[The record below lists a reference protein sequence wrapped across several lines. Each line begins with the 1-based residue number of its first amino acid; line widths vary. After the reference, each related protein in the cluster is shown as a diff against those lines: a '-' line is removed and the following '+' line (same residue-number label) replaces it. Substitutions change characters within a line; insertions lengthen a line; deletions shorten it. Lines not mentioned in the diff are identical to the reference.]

1 MLAKLSADFSMGHI
15 HSTRSTQA
23 SCKSLI
29 FILLTFLFASSFTNA
44 QTNSFDVS
52 AVERVTDLSAAIT
65 YLRLPPDAA
74 VTKQIPALP
83 NLSAFEVLPNDE
95 ISFGYTSD
103 VFWFMFTTV
112 NSSESATQLVLD
124 TNVKFMEPLIIFEL
138 LDGRTL
144 IELLKI
150 DENSLFAARPIATPK
165 VTLPLSWEPTE
176 QRQFL
181 VYVASGSGVDLSL
194 QLGSSEMVN
203 EKYINNNFF
212 FVLLTGILSTLIL
225 INLFN
230 FYAVRRLAHLVY
242 AGQELAILFF
252 MLHIDG
258 IAFQYVWPNSPSWNA
273 HATMVFGHL
282 VNLMALLFAISF
294 LELKSRSRV
303 LYILLSIPAAIA
315 FLMLILTPFVEP
327 EFSDMVGLY
336 TAGLGGIL
344 IFTTGLIIAVNGY
357 RPARYFVVGWLFMS
371 IGTVIYGLANLAVIS
386 LPFAPL
392 LVLRTGI
399 LVEALLLSY
408 GLSDQLKS
416 LSDTARQVQKD
427 LLASTEKRLQEV
439 QESVRLEQERDEAA
453 RDLLEK
459 DLDIARAR
467 HDIRQ
472 PIYSLRLALLASK
485 PDQASSATHEVIN
498 RSLDHMEQLL
508 LDKGDTVQGGQ
519 DNQFFAAYG
528 DLFAQLRA
536 EFIDEAKSK
545 GALLTVHYSSLPMH
559 VPQVPL
565 KRVVSNLLANALRH
579 AGASRV
585 VVGLRRKAAGAE
597 ILVIDNGIGISENVS
612 ENRGEGLGMGI
623 VRALCAE
630 HGWVLSYDSVPGL
643 GTCFRIGLQN

>member
-1 MLAKLSADFSMGHI
+1 MSLTHITCWILKRCKTLAFS
-15 HSTRSTQA
+15 
-23 SCKSLI
+23 
-29 FILLTFLFASSFTNA
+29 FLFSLAVFPCSHA
-44 QTNSFDVS
+44 QTVKFDVD
-52 AVERVTDLSAAIT
+52 AVKNVSDLDGAIT
-65 YLRLPPDAA
+65 YLRMPAQSA
-74 VTKQIPALP
+74 VDLQNPRLP
-83 NLSAFEVLPNDE
+83 NLSLFSELPNDE

-103 VFWFMFTTV
+103 VFWFLFTTV
-112 NSSESATQLVLD
+112 NNSDSAIELLLD
-124 TNVKFMEPLIIFEL
+124 TNVKFMEPLVVYEL
-138 LDGRTL
+138 VDGQRL

-150 DENSLFAARPIATPK
+150 DENSLFSARPVATPK
-165 VTLPLSWEPTE
+165 VTLPLAWEPNQ

-194 QLGSSEMVN
+194 QLGSRELVTA
-203 EKYINNNFF
+203 KYTNNNLFF
-212 FVLLTGILSTLIL
+212 SLLTGILSTLIL

-258 IAFQYVWPNSPSWNA
+258 LAFQYVWPNSPGWNA

-282 VNLMALLFAISF
+282 VNLMGLLFAISF

-303 LYILLSIPAAIA
+303 LYISLSIPASIA

-344 IFTTGLIIAVNGY
+344 IFMTGLIVAAKGY

-371 IGTVIYGLANLAVIS
+371 IGTVVYGLANLAIIS

-392 LVLRTGI
+392 LVLRSGI
-399 LVEALLLSY
+399 LIEALLLSY

-427 LLASTEKRLQEV
+427 LLVSTEKRLQEV

-485 PDQASSATHEVIN
+485 PDQASSATNEVIN

-508 LDKGDTVQGGQ
+508 LDKSDPIQSGQ
-519 DNQFFAAYG
+519 NNQFFVTYG
-528 DLFAQLRA
+528 DLFAQLHS
-536 EFIDEAKSK
+536 EFIGEAKSQD
-545 GALLTVHYSSLPMH
+545 ASFTVQYSSLLMH
-559 VPQVPL
+559 APQVPL

-585 VVGLRRKAAGAE
+585 IVGLRRKTVGAE
-597 ILVIDNGIGISENVS
+597 ILVIDNGVGISDNVS

-630 HGWVLSYDSVPGL
+630 HGWTLVCRSDPAH
-643 GTCFRIGLQN
+643 GTCFRIGLQS